1 MTTPR
6 PHAALAATSIELIVG
21 HVYEAKRPKSVG
33 LFEPLM
39 NDRQIKWIGFAE
51 VQYDS
56 PTVGFGRSYPRISKE
71 AFLKWAARDITKEM
85 PPGEWRRGG
94 GA

>member
-6 PHAALAATSIELIVG
+6 EHADLAATSLELIVG
-21 HVYEAKRPKSVG
+21 HVYEAKRRKSVG

-39 NDRQIKWIGFAE
+39 NDRQIRWVGVNQ

-56 PTVGFGRSYPRISKE
+56 PTVAHGRKYPTVSKE

-85 PPGEWRRGG
+85 PPGEWRSGT
-94 GA
+94 

>member
-6 PHAALAATSIELIVG
+6 QHAELAATSLELIVD
-21 HVYEAKRPKSVG
+21 HVYEAKRPRSVG

-39 NDRQIKWIGFAE
+39 NDRQIKFIGFDY

-56 PTVGFGRSYPRISKE
+56 PTVDLGREYPKVSKE
-71 AFLKWAARDITKEM
+71 AFLKWAGRDITKEM
-85 PPGEWRRGG
+85 PPGVWRSKP
-94 GA
+94 

>member
-1 MTTPR
+1 MTDTIT
-6 PHAALAATSIELIVG
+6 LELIVG
-21 HVYEAKRPKSVG
+21 HVYEAKRRKSVG

-39 NDRQIKWIGFAE
+39 NDRQIRWVGVNQ

-56 PTVGFGRSYPRISKE
+56 PTVAPGRKYPTVSKE

-85 PPGEWRRGG
+85 PPGEWRSGT
-94 GA
+94 

>member
-6 PHAALAATSIELIVG
+6 SHAALAVAPIGLIVG

-33 LFEPLM
+33 MFEPLM
-39 NDRQIKWIGFAE
+39 NDCQIRWVGFDE

-56 PTVGFGRSYPRISKE
+56 QTVG
-71 AFLKWAARDITKEM
+71 
-85 PPGEWRRGG
+85 
-94 GA
+94 

>member
-6 PHAALAATSIELIVG
+6 SHAALAVAPIGLIDG

-33 LFEPLM
+33 MFEPLI
-39 NDRQIKWIGFAE
+39 NDRQIKWIGFEE

-56 PTVGFGRSYPRISKE
+56 PTVGFGRSYPRVSKE

>member
-6 PHAALAATSIELIVG
+6 PHAELAATPIELIVG

-33 LFEPLM
+33 VFEPLM
-39 NDRQIKWIGFAE
+39 NDRQIRWIGFDE

-56 PTVGFGRSYPRISKE
+56 PTVGLGRSYPMVSKE

-85 PPGEWRRGG
+85 PPDEWRRGG
-94 GA
+94 GV

>member
-1 MTTPR
+1 MNTPR
-6 PHAALAATSIELIVG
+6 QHAELAASPLELIVG
-21 HVYEAKRPKSVG
+21 HVYEAKRPRSVG

-39 NDRQIKWIGFAE
+39 NDRQIKWISFNE

-56 PTVGFGRSYPRISKE
+56 PTVGLGRRYPRASKE

-85 PPGEWRRGG
+85 PPGEWRSKP
-94 GA
+94 

>member
-6 PHAALAATSIELIVG
+6 PHAALAATPIELIVG

-33 LFEPLM
+33 VFGPLM
-39 NDRQIKWIGFAE
+39 NDRQIKWIGFNE

-56 PTVGFGRSYPRISKE
+56 PTVGMGRSYTRVSKE
-71 AFLKWAARDITKEM
+71 AFLKWAARDITKKM
-85 PPGEWRRGG
+85 PPGKWRSGT
-94 GA
+94 

>member
-1 MTTPR
+1 MTTSR
-6 PHAALAATSIELIVG
+6 PHTELAATAIELIVG

-33 LFEPLM
+33 MFEPLI
-39 NDRQIKWIGFAE
+39 NDRQIKWIGFEE

-56 PTVGFGRSYPRISKE
+56 PTVGLGRRYPRVSKE

-85 PPGEWRRGG
+85 PPDEWRRGG
-94 GA
+94 GV

>member
-1 MTTPR
+1 MTAPR
-6 PHAALAATSIELIVG
+6 QHADLAATSLELIVG
-21 HVYEAKRPKSVG
+21 HVYEAKRPRSVG

-39 NDRQIKWIGFAE
+39 NDRQIKWIGFDQ

-56 PTVGFGRSYPRISKE
+56 PSVALWRKYPTVSKE

-85 PPGEWRRGG
+85 PPGEWRSGT
-94 GA
+94 